1 MLKIFICKFVS
12 DFSFINMRHIHL
24 FFLLLITSVC
34 FAQEADIEL
43 KNVNDTILNTKRVLK
58 MQDPIDGVKTMQ
70 KLFPGKLYN
79 LSDHNTFIS
88 WKCKTCKP
96 LPFIDVNGVE
106 GDQLFPYS
114 EGVATRLLANIDYAD
129 SKGNQFKILAF
140 NHSYYDADGL
150 QTGRFSGGLLGLAK
164 FAKNGNAWEMR
175 SFQPAVAAFGA
186 FSQSPKPKLLQI
198 GEDQYAFTL
207 LHVNGGAGGPFE
219 GWLYLVAGFDGKY
232 QPILEVQKYQLTNVA
247 SVEWSGSY
255 TVVNDNTKK
264 HFRDIIIKT
273 KGSFDK
279 TAKAEDEF
287 DVDLP
292 EEIAAMSK
300 TKKSFNFEIERRF
313 SFKGKFYK
321 MIDKPVVKFSNIK

>member
-1 MLKIFICKFVS
+1 
-12 DFSFINMRHIHL
+12 MRHLHL
-24 FFLLLITSVC
+24 FFILFFSSVC
-34 FAQEADIEL
+34 LAQEADIEL
-43 KNVNDTILNTKRVLK
+43 KNINDTILNPKRVLK
-58 MQDPIDGVKTMQ
+58 IQDPLDAVKTMQ
-70 KLFPGKLYN
+70 KLFPGKLYK

-88 WKCKTCKP
+88 WNCKTCKP

-114 EGVATRLLANIDYAD
+114 EGVATRLLANIDYSD

-186 FSQSPKPKLLQI
+186 FAQCPTPKLIQI
-198 GEDQYAFTL
+198 GEDQFAFTL

-219 GWLYLVAGFDGKY
+219 GYFYIVAGFDGKY
-232 QPILEVQKYQLTNVA
+232 QPILEANNYQLTNVS
-247 SVEWSGSY
+247 SVKWSGSY
-255 TVVNDNTKK
+255 TVIDDGTKK

-273 KGSFDK
+273 GGSFSK
-279 TAKAEDEF
+279 AAKADDEF
-287 DVDLP
+287 EVTPP
-292 EEIAAMSK
+292 EEIAAMAK

-313 SFKGKFYK
+313 SFKGKSYK
-321 MIDKPVVKFSNIK
+321 MIGKPVVKFSNIK